1 MATSLGSGWRWGSDG
16 RQAPPKITPTVE
28 ELQSRVQETLDLLSP
43 RELSHFRVL
52 LKTVDEGPRVSP
64 LRLELEGGSK
74 AGLARLL
81 AQHYYLP
88 AVSRVLIKVLQQL
101 RRADLLPRWQSAEDD
116 DRREIPRK
124 VLKRSYDCVDG
135 ELDCYDLSGKRKAFL
150 MCVEKNRPGA
160 HRDVMLMTEW
170 LGQCQFEHTSCIDP
184 NKMELLGKISSFRD
198 GLNEIK
204 DDVGCCLVTLMSHG
218 EKGFIKMKDGERV
231 SLEDIFEM
239 FNNKNCPALQE
250 KPKIF
255 IIQACR
261 GDHVALRH
269 PRTGSVMIEAM
280 AEVFK
285 QHGNKWHIADF
296 FTKIRIQLSFPTPL
310 RDLLGFTSP
319 VTDGGESVAELAPQ
333 PGQSAPRVHALI
345 TITYELVH
353 TCPRYGNYFCFF
365 QIERFNFNNLHM
377 MLSSPSNSF
386 SPHLRSEFGGGG
398 TWKGGTT
405 DNFDAH
411 SNQMP
416 EYFLSL
422 NFSEKTVSCQLL
434 SNVIIKTDL
443 ASCKWKS
450 IVAKAS

>member
-52 LKTVDEGPRVSP
+52 LKTVDERPRLSP
-64 LRLELEGGSK
+64 VRLELEGDSK

-88 AVSRVLIKVLQQL
+88 AVSRVLVKVLQQL

-124 VLKRSYDCVDG
+124 ILKRSYDCVDG

-261 GDHVALRH
+261 GEKRDNGVETDDEPMESDDVSEKRRLPTFSDYFIIYPTQADHVALRH

-296 FTKIRIQLSFPTPL
+296 FTKMRIQSSFPTPL

-333 PGQSAPRVHALI
+333 PGQSASRVHALI
-345 TITYELVH
+345 TITYELLH

-365 QIERFNFNNLHM
+365 KIERFNFKNLHM
-377 MLSSPSNSF
+377 MLNSPSNSF
-386 SPHLRSEFGGGG
+386 SPHLRSELGGGG
-398 TWKGGTT
+398 T
-405 DNFDAH
+405 
-411 SNQMP
+411 
-416 EYFLSL
+416 
-422 NFSEKTVSCQLL
+422 
-434 SNVIIKTDL
+434 
-443 ASCKWKS
+443 
-450 IVAKAS
+450 

>member
-1 MATSLGSGWRWGSDG
+1 MAMATSLGSGWRWGSDG

-124 VLKRSYDCVDG
+124 ILKRSYDCVDG
-135 ELDCYDLSGKRKAFL
+135 ELDCYDLSGKRKAFV

-296 FTKIRIQLSFPTPL
+296 FTK
-310 RDLLGFTSP
+310 
-319 VTDGGESVAELAPQ
+319 VNN
-333 PGQSAPRVHALI
+333 RV
-345 TITYELVH
+345 VH
-353 TCPRYGNYFCFF
+353 TEFHLHEEPIKVSLVMESTLTKSVYF
-365 QIERFNFNNLHM
+365 
-377 MLSSPSNSF
+377 
-386 SPHLRSEFGGGG
+386 
-398 TWKGGTT
+398 
-405 DNFDAH
+405 
-411 SNQMP
+411 
-416 EYFLSL
+416 
-422 NFSEKTVSCQLL
+422 
-434 SNVIIKTDL
+434 
-443 ASCKWKS
+443 
-450 IVAKAS
+450 

>member
-124 VLKRSYDCVDG
+124 ILKRSYDCVDG
-135 ELDCYDLSGKRKAFL
+135 EL
-150 MCVEKNRPGA
+150 
-160 HRDVMLMTEW
+160 
-170 LGQCQFEHTSCIDP
+170 
-184 NKMELLGKISSFRD
+184 ELLGKISSFRD

-261 GDHVALRH
+261 GEKRDNGVETDDEPMESDDVSEKRRLPTFSDYFIIYPTQADEAAVNTCVYIFGHMFLFSLGTYEEVEWLVHIADHVALRH

-333 PGQSAPRVHALI
+333 PGQSASRVHALI
-345 TITYELVH
+345 TITYELLH
-353 TCPRYGNYFCFF
+353 TCPR
-365 QIERFNFNNLHM
+365 
-377 MLSSPSNSF
+377 
-386 SPHLRSEFGGGG
+386 
-398 TWKGGTT
+398 
-405 DNFDAH
+405 
-411 SNQMP
+411 
-416 EYFLSL
+416 
-422 NFSEKTVSCQLL
+422 
-434 SNVIIKTDL
+434 
-443 ASCKWKS
+443 
-450 IVAKAS
+450 

>member
-1 MATSLGSGWRWGSDG
+1 MAMATSLGSGWRWGSDG

-124 VLKRSYDCVDG
+124 ILKRSYDCVDG
-135 ELDCYDLSGKRKAFL
+135 EL
-150 MCVEKNRPGA
+150 
-160 HRDVMLMTEW
+160 
-170 LGQCQFEHTSCIDP
+170 
-184 NKMELLGKISSFRD
+184 ELLGKISSFRD

-261 GDHVALRH
+261 GEKRDNGVETDDEPMESDDVSEKRRLPTFSDYFIIYPTQADEAAVNTRVYIFGHMFLFSLGTYEEVEWLVHIADHVALRH

-333 PGQSAPRVHALI
+333 PGQSASRVHALI
-345 TITYELVH
+345 TITYELLH
-353 TCPRYGNYFCFF
+353 TRPR
-365 QIERFNFNNLHM
+365 
-377 MLSSPSNSF
+377 
-386 SPHLRSEFGGGG
+386 
-398 TWKGGTT
+398 
-405 DNFDAH
+405 
-411 SNQMP
+411 
-416 EYFLSL
+416 
-422 NFSEKTVSCQLL
+422 
-434 SNVIIKTDL
+434 
-443 ASCKWKS
+443 
-450 IVAKAS
+450 

>member
-124 VLKRSYDCVDG
+124 ILKRSYDCVDG

-160 HRDVMLMTEW
+160 HRDIMLMTEW

-261 GDHVALRH
+261 GEKRDNGVETDDEPMESDDVSEKRRLPTFSDYFIIYPTQADEAAVNTCVYIFGHMFLFSLGTYEEVEWLVHIADHVALRH

-333 PGQSAPRVHALI
+333 PGQSASRVHALI
-345 TITYELVH
+345 TITYELLH
-353 TCPRYGNYFCFF
+353 TCPR
-365 QIERFNFNNLHM
+365 
-377 MLSSPSNSF
+377 
-386 SPHLRSEFGGGG
+386 
-398 TWKGGTT
+398 
-405 DNFDAH
+405 
-411 SNQMP
+411 
-416 EYFLSL
+416 
-422 NFSEKTVSCQLL
+422 
-434 SNVIIKTDL
+434 
-443 ASCKWKS
+443 
-450 IVAKAS
+450 